1 MPTTS
6 VLRERRE
13 GGVEIL
19 RIDRPQVR
27 NALDSATIAELI
39 AALGELAADESL
51 RALVLSTTSERAFCA
66 GADVS
71 ESLDAAGG
79 VARMEAFSRL
89 YEAVEAFPAPTVC
102 VCVGNVVGAGAELA
116 AGCDLRVGGD
126 NLKLAWAGARLG
138 VPVGPARLVPLV
150 GLARAKD
157 LILTGRVVGVE
168 EAAALGLV
176 QRAVPAAEA
185 EAAAVDLA
193 CAVAAHP
200 PEGVRTIKALFREL
214 EGSAARVVEENARLL
229 DFQRHGAG
237 LPQQRSQTAA
247 AREPGCS

>member
-6 VLRERRE
+6 VLRERLDD
-13 GGVEIL
+13 GVEIL
-19 RIDRPQVR
+19 RLDRPQAR
-27 NALDSATIAELI
+27 NALDSAALAELLD
-39 AALGELAADESL
+39 ALAELATDPTL

-71 ESLDAAGG
+71 ERLDAAAGL
-79 VARMEAFSRL
+79 ARADAFAAL

-126 NLKLAWAGARLG
+126 NVRLAWVGARLG

-150 GLARAKD
+150 GVARAKD
-157 LILTGRVVGVE
+157 LILTGRVVGIE

-176 QRAVPAAEA
+176 QRTAPAGEA
-185 EAAAVDLA
+185 EAVALELAA
-193 CAVAAHP
+193 AVAAHP
-200 PEGVRTIKALFREL
+200 PEGVRTLKRLFRDL
-214 EGSAARVVEENARLL
+214 DGSEARVAEESARLR
-229 DFQRHGAG
+229 DFQRHGPG
-237 LPQQRSQTAA
+237 LPQ
-247 AREPGCS
+247 AR